1 MMVPLHTC
9 YCGSHFTD
17 WIVTLKMLKP
27 PRSNGDR
34 LPGCK
39 LIQNILLMRKLL
51 LLGKVKA
58 ANILASAPSDR
69 NLGAFQD
76 LGCRTTHCN
85 SEVLQHCTLVFLAT
99 KPHLLPGVLQEISPA
114 ITRDHIIVSVAA
126 GVTLQALQQLLPAGT
141 KVLRV
146 MPNLPCMVQE
156 GAVVFARGSCAGEQ
170 EAALLK
176 SLLSACGL
184 CEETPESY
192 IDIHTGVSGSGV
204 AYVYLF
210 AEALAEGA
218 VKMGMPSALANKIA
232 AQTLLGAAKMIL
244 ETGEHP
250 AKLRSDVCTPGGTT
264 IHALHE
270 LEKGALRATVMNA
283 VEVATVRARELG
295 KR

>member
-1 MMVPLHTC
+1 MEARGELRVGFVGAGRMAQGVAR
-9 YCGSHFTD
+9 GA
-17 WIVTLKMLKP
+17 V
-27 PRSNGDR
+27 RA
-34 LPGCK
+34 
-39 LIQNILLMRKLL
+39 
-51 LLGKVKA
+51 GKVKA

-85 SEVLQHCTLVFLAT
+85 SE
-99 KPHLLPGVLQEISPA
+99 
-114 ITRDHIIVSVAA
+114 
-126 GVTLQALQQLLPAGT
+126 ALQQLLPAGT

-232 AQTLLGAAKMIL
+232 AQTLLVSLDFSLSLQIPLLNHPLIVPYSRPAPSTSPQCTFLLTCSSPIYSSPGFPNAACSTLCYCPYGKCPEKAL
-244 ETGEHP
+244 S
-250 AKLRSDVCTPGGTT
+250 LRENSCITLPCGSICLSSNSLTVAVLSHLGSYLLSFSDGLCHLSCAVISQVC
-264 IHALHE
+264 
-270 LEKGALRATVMNA
+270 
-283 VEVATVRARELG
+283 
-295 KR
+295 

>member
-1 MMVPLHTC
+1 MVLPVPLCRPFLSKPLTV
-9 YCGSHFTD
+9 SH
-17 WIVTLKMLKP
+17 
-27 PRSNGDR
+27 
-34 LPGCK
+34 
-39 LIQNILLMRKLL
+39 
-51 LLGKVKA
+51 LLG
-58 ANILASAPSDR
+58 R
-69 NLGAFQD
+69 QD

-85 SEVLQHCTLVFLAT
+85 SEVLQRCTLVFLAT
-99 KPHLLPGVLQEISPA
+99 KPHLLPGVLQEIAPA
-114 ITRDHIIVSVAA
+114 VTRDHIIVSVAA
-126 GVTLQALQQLLPAGT
+126 GVTLQTLQQLLPAGT

-146 MPNLPCMVQE
+146 MPNLPCVVQE
-156 GAVVFARGSCAGEQ
+156 GAVVVARGSCAGEQ
-170 EAALLK
+170 EAALLR

-192 IDIHTGVSGSGV
+192 IDIHTGLSGSGV

-210 AEALAEGA
+210 AEALADGA

-250 AKLRSDVCTPGGTT
+250 AKLRSNVCTPGGTT

-283 VEVATVRARELG
+283 VEAATMRARELG

>member
-1 MMVPLHTC
+1 MSWAPAPGIMGLSCLCLNPA
-9 YCGSHFTD
+9 
-17 WIVTLKMLKP
+17 
-27 PRSNGDR
+27 
-34 LPGCK
+34 LPGCHV
-39 LIQNILLMRKLL
+39 L
-51 LLGKVKA
+51 V
-58 ANILASAPSDR
+58 ASKQISLCQFQKRSQSP
-69 NLGAFQD
+69 GA
-76 LGCRTTHCN
+76 
-85 SEVLQHCTLVFLAT
+85 QHRHT
-99 KPHLLPGVLQEISPA
+99 PA
-114 ITRDHIIVSVAA
+114 C
-126 GVTLQALQQLLPAGT
+126 LLLPAGT

-176 SLLSACGL
+176 SLLSTCGL

>member
-1 MMVPLHTC
+1 MEARGELRVGFVGAGRMAQGVAQ
-9 YCGSHFTD
+9 G
-17 WIVTLKMLKP
+17 VV
-27 PRSNGDR
+27 RA
-34 LPGCK
+34 
-39 LIQNILLMRKLL
+39 
-51 LLGKVKA
+51 GKVKA
-58 ANILASAPSDR
+58 ANVLASAPSDR

-85 SEVLQHCTLVFLAT
+85 SEVLQRCSLVFLAT

-114 ITRDHIIVSVAA
+114 VTRDHVIVSVVA
-126 GVTLQALQQLLPAGT
+126 GVTLQTLQQLLPAGT

-146 MPNLPCMVQE
+146 MPNLPCVVQE

-192 IDIHTGVSGSGV
+192 IDIHTGLSGSGV

-250 AKLRSDVCTPGGTT
+250 AKLRSNVCTPGGTT

-283 VEVATVRARELG
+283 VEAATTRARELG